1 MNTKT
6 QARLRRA
13 KKSRVQMRTAGTV
26 RLSVHR
32 TPRHIYAQVIAGDSK
47 TVLAQASTLDKAL
60 RSDATGNITAAGA
73 VGKLIA
79 ERAKAAG
86 VSTVAFD
93 RSGFRYHGR
102 VKALA

>member
-47 TVLAQASTLDKAL
+47 TVAQASTLDKAL
-60 RSDATGNITAAGA
+60 RSDATGNITAWC
-73 VGKLIA
+73 
-79 ERAKAAG
+79 
-86 VSTVAFD
+86 
-93 RSGFRYHGR
+93 GR
-102 VKALA
+102 